1 MKRKLIRIKNTVIK
15 ASIYF
20 AIYAVIISVSALD
33 SEPARALVILCA
45 SLVWLTLVSYA
56 TELNKQDRG
65 QKNVQN

>member
-20 AIYAVIISVSALD
+20 AIYTVIISVSALD
-33 SEPARALVILCA
+33 SEPLRASILFLV
-45 SLVWLTLVSYA
+45 SLGWLTLVSYA